1 MEIKPLNDST
11 TIKFNIAETSVKT
24 LQAPAKIKTDKEGII
39 PNSLYKVIRWE
50 VFRQRFTMIFSSMIF
65 VAMTIMISLYAS
77 KTIHTGWASY
87 IIPATALL
95 FSMLKLFK
103 TIQEFFWLRKAVR
116 IYKEGL
122 KVDLGTNS
130 TPPFIT
136 RIYTELFRKQVAH
149 NWLTFT
155 LLFYGGI
162 LTVLLWLLK
171 DVSWWIF
178 EFKKW
183 IHSLFSNPDLM
194 SWLFTAALIVIVVA
208 HIVFMIQ
215 RRARILDIN
224 AYFGQNITP
233 ESEISIIKQERN
245 KMYRRIFIMSVL
257 IILVIPLAI
266 KLILRIIKRKK

>member
-11 TIKFNIAETSVKT
+11 TIKFSIAETSVKS
-24 LQAPAKIKTDKEGII
+24 LQAPAKEKTDKEGII
-39 PNSLYKVIRWE
+39 PNSIYKVIRWE
-50 VFRQRFTMIFSSMIF
+50 VFRQRFTMIFSSIILIVMI
-65 VAMTIMISLYAS
+65 IMVSLYAS
-77 KTIHTGWASY
+77 DAIHVGWASY
-87 IIPATALL
+87 IIPITVSTFSLL
-95 FSMLKLFK
+95 KFLKTL
-103 TIQEFFWLRKAVR
+103 QEFTWLRKAVR
-116 IYKEGL
+116 LYKEGL
-122 KVDLGTNS
+122 RVNLGTSS
-130 TPPFIT
+130 TPPFIS
-136 RIYTELFRKQVAH
+136 RIYVELHRKQIAH

-194 SWLFTAALIVIVVA
+194 SWLFTAALIIIVVA

-224 AYFGQNITP
+224 AYYGQSITP
-233 ESEISIIKQERN
+233 ESEISVIKQERN
-245 KMYRRIFIMSVL
+245 KFYRRLFIVSVIVIL
-257 IILVIPLAI
+257 IIPLVI
-266 KLILRIIKRKK
+266 KLILRIIRLKK